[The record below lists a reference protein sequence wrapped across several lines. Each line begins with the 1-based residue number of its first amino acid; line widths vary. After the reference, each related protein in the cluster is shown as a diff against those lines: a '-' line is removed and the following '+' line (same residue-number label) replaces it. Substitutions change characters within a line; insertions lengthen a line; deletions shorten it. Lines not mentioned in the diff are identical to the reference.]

1 MLYQHLAKIQPVQ
14 SLFTHFIFGQL
25 PRDTLIFEKWV
36 VTPIF
41 LNLMFAAVNTMFTLV
56 LKSAPLVVSGI
67 DPGKHLFQFSEA
79 VSDFDPLPEKRE

>member
-1 MLYQHLAKIQPVQ
+1 M
-14 SLFTHFIFGQL
+14 
-25 PRDTLIFEKWV
+25 
-36 VTPIF
+36 TPIF